1 MAPSQRGR
9 SVFGPEE
16 SALDN
21 GLDLGT
27 SIGLQKLQPAMLMKV
42 LKLKEPV
49 DEPNPFTAQIK
60 DWKNNELHVSVGW
73 GRDEQSAVVAWDLPE
88 HRWRMV
94 SREAP
99 AKG

>member
-9 SVFGPEE
+9 SVFGSEE

-73 GRDEQSAVVAWDLPE
+73 GRDEQSAVVAWDLSE
-88 HRWRMV
+88 HRWRVV